1 MLGLI
6 DEQKDVRKMLKKII
20 CLFLLG
26 LVVLT
31 GCSTDEKSEINDK
44 VLTIDSDFD
53 YAYDLSNNLELSKH
67 HNDIAL
73 VEITDIGGT
82 SNYNDK
88 LAIYVDIYTYGKAV
102 VKAVYKGNLKID
114 DKIAFTR
121 LGGKLSYNEWK
132 KGLLQKQ
139 VDMLEDAGYT
149 SVVSEYEHDIPVE
162 KNKTYL
168 VFLDHTSSQKDNEYA
183 ITGFAYG
190 MREID
195 TSKTLTESSEIM
207 VKNNFTDKYEPL
219 SSIVVTE

>member
-1 MLGLI
+1 MF
-6 DEQKDVRKMLKKII
+6 KKII

-26 LVVLT
+26 LMVLS
-31 GCSTDEKSEINDK
+31 GCSTNEKNEKNDK
-44 VLTIDSDFD
+44 VLTIDSDYD

-88 LAIYVDIYTYGKAV
+88 LQLYVDIYTYGKAV

-121 LGGKLSYNEWK
+121 LGGKLDYNEWK

-139 VDMLEDAGYT
+139 IDVLEDAEYT

-168 VFLDHTSSQKDNEYA
+168 VFLDHTSSQKENEYA

-190 MREID
+190 MREVENPD
-195 TSKTLTESSEIM
+195 HLTNRNDIR
-207 VKNNFTDKYEPL
+207 VKNNVSGEYESL
-219 SSIVVTE
+219 QKVVVLE

>member
-102 VKAVYKGNLKID
+102 VKAVYKSNLKID

-168 VFLDHTSSQKDNEYA
+168 VFLDHTSSQKENEYA
-183 ITGFAYG
+183 ISGFAYG
-190 MREID
+190 MREVED
-195 TSKTLTESSEIM
+195 PDHLTDRDDIR
-207 VKNNFTDKYEPL
+207 VKNNVSGKYEPL
-219 SSIVVTE
+219 QSVVALE

>member
-1 MLGLI
+1 MF
-6 DEQKDVRKMLKKII
+6 KKII

-26 LVVLT
+26 LMVLS
-31 GCSTDEKSEINDK
+31 GCSNNEKNEKNDK
-44 VLTIDSDFD
+44 VLTIDSDYD

-88 LAIYVDIYTYGKAV
+88 LQLYVDIYTYGKAV

-121 LGGKLSYNEWK
+121 LGGKLDYNEWK
-132 KGLLQKQ
+132 KGLRQKQ
-139 VDMLEDAGYT
+139 IDVLEDAEYT

-168 VFLDHTSSQKDNEYA
+168 VFLDHTSSQKENEYA

-190 MREID
+190 MREVENPD
-195 TSKTLTESSEIM
+195 HLTNRNDIR
-207 VKNNFTDKYEPL
+207 VKNNVSGKYESL
-219 SSIVVTE
+219 QKVVVVE

>member
-1 MLGLI
+1 MF
-6 DEQKDVRKMLKKII
+6 KKII

-26 LVVLT
+26 LMVLS
-31 GCSTDEKSEINDK
+31 GCSNNEKNEKNDK
-44 VLTIDSDFD
+44 VLTIDSDYD

-88 LAIYVDIYTYGKAV
+88 LQLYVDIYTYGKAV

-121 LGGKLSYNEWK
+121 LGGKLDYNEWK

-139 VDMLEDAGYT
+139 IDVLEDAEYT

-168 VFLDHTSSQKDNEYA
+168 VFLDHTSSQKENEYA

-190 MREID
+190 MREVENPD
-195 TSKTLTESSEIM
+195 HLTNLDDIK
-207 VKNNFTDKYEPL
+207 VKNNVSGEYESL
-219 SSIVVTE
+219 QKVVVVE

>member
-1 MLGLI
+1 MF
-6 DEQKDVRKMLKKII
+6 KKII

-26 LVVLT
+26 LMVLS
-31 GCSTDEKSEINDK
+31 GCSNNEKNEKNDK
-44 VLTIDSDFD
+44 VLTIDSDYD

-88 LAIYVDIYTYGKAV
+88 LQLYVDIYTYGKAV

-121 LGGKLSYNEWK
+121 LGGKLDYNEWK

-139 VDMLEDAGYT
+139 VDVLEDADYT

-168 VFLDHTSSQKDNEYA
+168 VFLDHTSSQKENEYA

-190 MREID
+190 MREVENSD
-195 TSKTLTESSEIM
+195 HLTNRDDIR
-207 VKNNFTDKYEPL
+207 VKNNVSGEYESL
-219 SSIVVTE
+219 QKVVVLE

>member
-1 MLGLI
+1 MF
-6 DEQKDVRKMLKKII
+6 KKII
-20 CLFLLG
+20 CLFLLDFI
-26 LVVLT
+26 VLS
-31 GCSTDEKSEINDK
+31 GCSTNEKNEKNDK
-44 VLTIDSDFD
+44 VLTLESDYD

-88 LAIYVDIYTYGKAV
+88 LQLYVDIYTYGKAV
-102 VKAVYKGNLKID
+102 VKAVYKGNLKTD

-121 LGGKLSYNEWK
+121 LGGKLDYNEWK

-139 VDMLEDAGYT
+139 VDVLEDAEYT

-168 VFLDHTSSQKDNEYA
+168 VFLDHTSSQKENEYA
-183 ITGFAYG
+183 ISGFAYG
-190 MREID
+190 MREVENPD
-195 TSKTLTESSEIM
+195 HLTNLDDIK
-207 VKNNFTDKYEPL
+207 VKNNVSGEYESL
-219 SSIVVTE
+219 QKVVVLE

>member
-1 MLGLI
+1 MW
-6 DEQKDVRKMLKKII
+6 KKII

-26 LVVLT
+26 FMVLS
-31 GCSTDEKSEINDK
+31 GCSTNEKVEKNDK
-44 VLTIDSDFD
+44 VLTIESDYD

-88 LAIYVDIYTYGKAV
+88 LQLYVDIYTYGKAV

-121 LGGKLSYNEWK
+121 LGGKLDYNEWK

-139 VDMLEDAGYT
+139 VDVLEDADYT

-168 VFLDHTSSQKDNEYA
+168 VFLDHTSSQKENEYA

-190 MREID
+190 MREVENSD
-195 TSKTLTESSEIM
+195 HLTNLDDIK
-207 VKNNFTDKYEPL
+207 VKNNVSGEYESL
-219 SSIVVTE
+219 QKVVVLE

>member
-1 MLGLI
+1 MF
-6 DEQKDVRKMLKKII
+6 KKII

-26 LVVLT
+26 LMVLS
-31 GCSTDEKSEINDK
+31 GCSNNEKNEKNDK
-44 VLTIDSDFD
+44 VLTIDSDYD

-88 LAIYVDIYTYGKAV
+88 LQLYVDIYTYGKAV

-121 LGGKLSYNEWK
+121 LGGKLDYNEWK

-139 VDMLEDAGYT
+139 IDVLEDAEYT

-168 VFLDHTSSQKDNEYA
+168 VFLDHTSSQKENEYA

-190 MREID
+190 MREVENPD
-195 TSKTLTESSEIM
+195 HLTNRNDIR
-207 VKNNFTDKYEPL
+207 VKNNVSGEYESL
-219 SSIVVTE
+219 QKVVVLE

>member
-1 MLGLI
+1 MF
-6 DEQKDVRKMLKKII
+6 KKII

-26 LVVLT
+26 LMVLS
-31 GCSTDEKSEINDK
+31 GCSTNEKNEKNDK
-44 VLTIDSDFD
+44 VLTIDSDYD

-82 SNYNDK
+82 SNYNNK
-88 LAIYVDIYTYGKAV
+88 LQLYVDIYTYGKAV

-121 LGGKLSYNEWK
+121 LGGKLDYNEWK

-139 VDMLEDAGYT
+139 IDVLEDAEYT

-168 VFLDHTSSQKDNEYA
+168 VFLDHTSSQKENEYA

-190 MREID
+190 MREVENPD
-195 TSKTLTESSEIM
+195 HLTNRNDIR
-207 VKNNFTDKYEPL
+207 VKNNVSGEYESL
-219 SSIVVTE
+219 QKVVVIE

>member
-1 MLGLI
+1 MF
-6 DEQKDVRKMLKKII
+6 KKII

-26 LVVLT
+26 FMVLS
-31 GCSTDEKSEINDK
+31 GCSTDEKNEKNDK
-44 VLTIDSDFD
+44 VLTLESDYD

-88 LAIYVDIYTYGKAV
+88 LQLYVDIYTYGKAV
-102 VKAVYKGNLKID
+102 VKAVYKGNLKTD

-121 LGGKLSYNEWK
+121 LGGKLDYNEWK

-139 VDMLEDAGYT
+139 VDVLEDANYT

-168 VFLDHTSSQKDNEYA
+168 VFLDHTSSQKENEYA

-190 MREID
+190 MREVENPD
-195 TSKTLTESSEIM
+195 HLTNLDDIR
-207 VKNNFTDKYEPL
+207 VKNNISGKYESL
-219 SSIVVTE
+219 QKVVVLE

>member
-1 MLGLI
+1 MF
-6 DEQKDVRKMLKKII
+6 KKII

-26 LVVLT
+26 FMILS
-31 GCSTDEKSEINDK
+31 GCSNNEKNEKNDK
-44 VLTIDSDFD
+44 VLTIDSDYD

-88 LAIYVDIYTYGKAV
+88 LQLYVDIYTYGKAV

-121 LGGKLSYNEWK
+121 LGGKLDYNEWK

-139 VDMLEDAGYT
+139 IDVLENAEYT

-168 VFLDHTSSQKDNEYA
+168 VFLDHTSSQKENEYA

-190 MREID
+190 MREVENPD
-195 TSKTLTESSEIM
+195 HLTNLDDIK
-207 VKNNFTDKYEPL
+207 VKNNVSGEYESL
-219 SSIVVTE
+219 QKVVVVE